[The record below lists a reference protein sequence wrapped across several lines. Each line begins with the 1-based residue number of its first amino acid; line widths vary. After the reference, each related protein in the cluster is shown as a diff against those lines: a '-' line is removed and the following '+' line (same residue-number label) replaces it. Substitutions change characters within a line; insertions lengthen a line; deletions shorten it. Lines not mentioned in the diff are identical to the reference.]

1 MFCTPLVVTKTAA
14 AAFHDKLILFVCCA
28 SLRFHTGNLHSY
40 SKTLAFIVSS
50 ADTVVKCW
58 HLSSII
64 MANFCDDFKSTLKLG
79 AYVSSRSSNKYRY
92 QANRAFV
99 IGRIKRI
106 LPKILCGI
114 LKLPSIDLLFQD
126 SLRCRSQ
133 IIPGRSFR
141 RKKNKTKGRTHFNN
155 QKAAF

>member
-28 SLRFHTGNLHSY
+28 SLRFHTRNLHSY

-64 MANFCDDFKSTLKLG
+64 YNYGKFCDDFKYTLKLG
-79 AYVSSRSSNKYRY
+79 AYNGLHLKPHLFRIYSGISAGKVELLI
-92 QANRAFV
+92 NRFLFFFPDKNSPSFKTEA
-99 IGRIKRI
+99 RISMTYLI
-106 LPKILCGI
+106 
-114 LKLPSIDLLFQD
+114 
-126 SLRCRSQ
+126 
-133 IIPGRSFR
+133 
-141 RKKNKTKGRTHFNN
+141 FNFL
-155 QKAAF
+155 Q

>member
-1 MFCTPLVVTKTAA
+1 MIRYHLKFYNIRFKGWLIIAASCGRGDIITSFFSQSFNLVVKGAGIDVMFCTPLVVTKTAA

-64 MANFCDDFKSTLKLG
+64 MANF
-79 AYVSSRSSNKYRY
+79 VM
-92 QANRAFV
+92 
-99 IGRIKRI
+99 I
-106 LPKILCGI
+106 LNP
-114 LKLPSIDLLFQD
+114 P
-126 SLRCRSQ
+126 
-133 IIPGRSFR
+133 
-141 RKKNKTKGRTHFNN
+141 
-155 QKAAF
+155 

>member
-1 MFCTPLVVTKTAA
+1 MLKEPKRIIAEEPIAQEYSVVTKTAA

-64 MANFCDDFKSTLKLG
+64 MANF
-79 AYVSSRSSNKYRY
+79 VM
-92 QANRAFV
+92 
-99 IGRIKRI
+99 I
-106 LPKILCGI
+106 LNP
-114 LKLPSIDLLFQD
+114 P
-126 SLRCRSQ
+126 
-133 IIPGRSFR
+133 
-141 RKKNKTKGRTHFNN
+141 
-155 QKAAF
+155 

>member
-1 MFCTPLVVTKTAA
+1 MAGGDIITSFFSQSFNPVVKGAGIDVMFCTPLVVNKTAA

-64 MANFCDDFKSTLKLG
+64 IANF
-79 AYVSSRSSNKYRY
+79 VM
-92 QANRAFV
+92 
-99 IGRIKRI
+99 I
-106 LPKILCGI
+106 LNP
-114 LKLPSIDLLFQD
+114 P
-126 SLRCRSQ
+126 
-133 IIPGRSFR
+133 
-141 RKKNKTKGRTHFNN
+141 
-155 QKAAF
+155 